1 LLNFRLSRYSNPTG
15 YHSFL
20 LTFCKMCKVHIFL
33 KAKDTK
39 QPLKF
44 KEDSQFK
51 AIIHLINR
59 FFLDLFPAIR

>member
-1 LLNFRLSRYSNPTG
+1 
-15 YHSFL
+15 
-20 LTFCKMCKVHIFL
+20 MCKVHIFS

-51 AIIHLINR
+51 AIIHLINS